1 LQIAVTGRVVRRELG
16 CCVSAVDHGIPA
28 VAGVNGANGANGT
41 VVAATLL
48 WTHEK
53 SAAAESDG
61 VVLVMQRIDD

>member
-28 VAGVNGANGANGT
+28 VAGVNGANGT